1 MGNHRMFSLSVIDT
15 DQFNDMPLSARLLYY
30 ELGLRADDDGF
41 IASPKKI
48 IKMIGCSED
57 DLKALIE
64 EGFVICFESGI
75 IAITHW
81 HLHNKIRKNRKK
93 DTIYSE
99 EKQYLTLNGNGVY
112 VLHDNK
118 MSAKCQPNDDQMS
131 ANCQPTENKLSAQD
145 KISKDKISKDKISKD
160 KLSKDKDIVS
170 ADADFFAQQPRF
182 DFQAVTDSF
191 NSVCVSL
198 PKVQKLNDKRR
209 RAVKNAGR
217 LLGDVSFD
225 ELFARVER
233 SDFLTGRSGKWSGCG
248 FDWVLQPS
256 NLTKILEGNYDNKQ
270 AACEVPQQRNYDEVF

>member
-1 MGNHRMFSLSVIDT
+1 MFSLSVIDT

-112 VLHDNK
+112 VL
-118 MSAKCQPNDDQMS
+118 
-131 ANCQPTENKLSAQD
+131 
-145 KISKDKISKDKISKD
+145 SKD

-170 ADADFFAQQPRF
+170 TDVDFFAQQPRF